1 VKHPSLSH
9 TYKYL
14 LPTNIAGQNI
24 TNFASCLCVQAD
36 ILGYSW
42 RAAYFIG
49 GAPGIAVAVLLFFIQ
64 VYTVFFVWLGHHNIL
79 LCNVNKFTS
88 IFSYSGSEKTG

>member
-1 VKHPSLSH
+1 
-9 TYKYL
+9 
-14 LPTNIAGQNI
+14 
-24 TNFASCLCVQAD
+24 VQAD

-49 GAPGIAVAVLLFFIQ
+49 GAPGIAVAVLLFFVQ
-64 VYTVFFVWLGHHNIL
+64 VWLGHHNIF

-88 IFSYSGSEKTG
+88 IFSYSGSEKTGREEERRKGHLYILNFEEVASNDFHCIFFNGKSLQIF